1 MPLMQL
7 LRTIDS
13 CGLSDRRTPL
23 VVGVSGGADS
33 LALLHLLRTL
43 GFTALHAAA
52 LDHGLRGDAGAA
64 DAAYVRDLCAAWGI
78 PVTVGQAH
86 LDASA
91 PGVEARARDA
101 RYAFLARVAREQ
113 GAAHVAVAHHADDQA
128 ETVLLHLLRGA
139 GLRGLRGMALTAPL
153 PGAPDLTLVRPLL
166 DVARADLLAYCDAHG
181 ITPRHDAT
189 NADVSYLRNRLRH
202 DLLPRMAAI
211 NPQVSRGLVRLSRH
225 AARDDDYLEAERDRL
240 TADAI
245 TRTPGAIRLPRDR
258 FTGLHP
264 ALQHRHLYWAA
275 AALKPGTEPG
285 ADLIAQAVA
294 LALAGRVG
302 TRADLSAGLCLR
314 VDYDAVVVEVADA
327 DPLADADR
335 PLIAADAE
343 IPVTVPG
350 VTPINPHWSLVIEL
364 AADGRDGLRLT
375 IPDGARVSLRTRRP
389 GDRFAPRGLNGRHQ
403 TMKKWMIDHQVP
415 QRLRAHVPLLI
426 VDERIAAVLFGP
438 PYAASHESSIEAG
451 VQVNVR
457 FDFELQ
463 V

>member
-13 CGLSDRRTPL
+13 CGLSDRSTPL

-33 LALLHLLRTL
+33 LALLHMLRAL
-43 GFTALHAAA
+43 EFTALHAAA

-91 PGVEARARDA
+91 PGVEARARDV
-101 RYAFLARVAREQ
+101 RYAFLARVALEQ

-139 GLRGLRGMALTAPL
+139 GLRGLRGMALTVPL
-153 PGAPDLTLVRPLL
+153 PGAPGLTLVRPLL
-166 DVARADLLAYCDAHG
+166 DVARTDLLGYCAAHG

-189 NADVSYLRNRLRH
+189 NDDVSYLRNRLRH

-211 NPQVSRGLVRLSRH
+211 NPQVSRGLVRLARH
-225 AARDDDYLEAERDRL
+225 ASRDDDYLEAERDRL

-245 TRTPGAIRLPRDR
+245 TRTPSAVSLPRDR
-258 FTGLHP
+258 FAGLHP

-285 ADLIAQAVA
+285 ADLIAQAVT

-302 TRADLSAGLCLR
+302 TRADLSAGVRLR
-314 VDYDAVVVEVADA
+314 VDYGAIVVEVADA

-335 PLIAADAE
+335 PLIATDAE
-343 IPVTVPG
+343 IPVAVPG
-350 VTPINPHWSLVIEL
+350 ITPVSPRWSLVIERT
-364 AADGRDGLRLT
+364 ADGRGGPRLM
-375 IPDGARVSLRTRRP
+375 IPDGARVSLRPRRT
-389 GDRFAPRGLNGRHQ
+389 GDRFAPRGLNGHHQ

-415 QRLRAHVPLLI
+415 QRLRLHVPLLI
-426 VDERIAAVLFGP
+426 VDERIAAVLYGP
-438 PYAASHESSIEAG
+438 PYAVSHEFSIEAEP
-451 VQVNVR
+451 QYNVR